1 MPHIVPIMGEAVNPF
16 CAHLG
21 SCTSGPILGTFPP
34 MQNNLKALRNK
45 RGWSQDEAAERMGTT
60 RNQYAKLE
68 GGSRRLSD
76 VWIARAAQAFGV
88 DAGELVT
95 SKREL
100 VPLVGYV
107 GAGSLAHYF
116 GEGDGERDQ
125 VEAPENATEQTVG
138 VEVRGDSLG
147 AVFDRWVAYY
157 DDVRLEP
164 TPDMIGKLCI
174 VGLHDGRV
182 LIKKLEKGQLP
193 KHYNLISQDP
203 PIYDAEV
210 VWAAVVKAMMPRG

>member
-1 MPHIVPIMGEAVNPF
+1 MSN
-16 CAHLG
+16 LG
-21 SCTSGPILGTFPP
+21 YWRFAQAGHGSA
-34 MQNNLKALRNK
+34 MRNNLRTLREA
-45 RGWSQDEAAERMGTT
+45 RGWTQKETAERMGTT
-60 RNQYAKLE
+60 WNQYVKLE
-68 GGSRRLSD
+68 KGSRRLSD
-76 VWIARAAQAFGV
+76 VWIGRAATAFGV
-88 DAGELVT
+88 DAGEVVSNKT
-95 SKREL
+95 NT

-147 AVFDRWVAYY
+147 TVFDRWVAYY
-157 DDVRLEP
+157 DDVRSEP

>member
-1 MPHIVPIMGEAVNPF
+1 MQAFYQNGTTDARFITKTVFDVLPARDYRFGMSYLRDRREA
-16 CAHLG
+16 LG
-21 SCTSGPILGTFPP
+21 IS
-34 MQNNLKALRNK
+34 QAALAKLADTTAPQIHRLENGQRK
-45 RGWSQDEAAERMGTT
+45 LTRQWAERLAPHLHLKPEDLLFPERKG
-60 RNQYAKLE
+60 
-68 GGSRRLSD
+68 
-76 VWIARAAQAFGV
+76 
-88 DAGELVT
+88 
-95 SKREL
+95 L

-157 DDVRLEP
+157 DDVRSEP

-210 VWAAVVKAMMPRG
+210 VWAAVVKAMMPRS

>member
-1 MPHIVPIMGEAVNPF
+1 MR
-16 CAHLG
+16 
-21 SCTSGPILGTFPP
+21 
-34 MQNNLKALRNK
+34 NNLKALRNK
-45 RGWSQDEAAERMGTT
+45 LGLSQEQAAERMGTT

-88 DAGELVT
+88 DAGELVSSRSNT
-95 SKREL
+95 

-107 GAGSLAHYF
+107 GAGSLTHFF
-116 GEGDGERDQ
+116 GEGDGNLGE
-125 VEAPENATEQTVG
+125 VEAPENATEKTVG
-138 VEVRGDSLG
+138 VEIRGESLG
-147 AVFDRWVAYY
+147 ILLDGWVAYY
-157 DDVRLEP
+157 DEVREAP
-164 TPDMIGKLCI
+164 TPDMLGKLCV
-174 VGLHDGRV
+174 VGLYDGRV

-210 VWAAVVKAMMPRG
+210 VWAAVVKAMMPRS